1 MDYNAI
7 LERILNT
14 VDREAYRFSGSH
26 LSQPDAA
33 AQKKV
38 HEALAN
44 PSIDL
49 DLIQRMVDQFHANG
63 EIDEI
68 SRLSLLFVIAAHP
81 RAKDYARAGRL
92 LGERETAVWERA
104 ERGNND
110 AEIERLLAAVDRHRG
125 ALAFLMGR
133 YAHALDHFARALER
147 ERIADN
153 LQNVLA
159 TLLRLGEE
167 DDAREL
173 LGQVRQSYPAPVVEH
188 LDRVIQEDPDLA
200 LLRQENTP

>member
-1 MDYNAI
+1 
-7 LERILNT
+7 

-26 LSQPDAA
+26 LPQPDAA
-33 AQKKV
+33 AQRKV

-44 PSIDL
+44 PAIDL
-49 DLIQRMVDQFHANG
+49 DVIQRLVDQLHTDG
-63 EIDEI
+63 DIDEI
-68 SRLSLLFVIAAHP
+68 ARLSLLFVVAAHP
-81 RAKDYARAGRL
+81 RATDYAWAGRL
-92 LGERETAVWERA
+92 LGERETAVWEMA
-104 ERGNND
+104 DGANEAD
-110 AEIERLLAAVDRHRG
+110 IERLLAAVDRHRG

-173 LGQVRQSYPAPVVEH
+173 LGQVRQSYPAPVVAH

-200 LLRQENTP
+200 LLRQEHTS

>member
-14 VDREAYRFSGSH
+14 VDREAYRFSGAH
-26 LSQPDAA
+26 LPQPDAA
-33 AQKKV
+33 AQRKV

-44 PSIDL
+44 PAIDL
-49 DLIQRMVDQFHANG
+49 DVIQRLVDQLHADG

-68 SRLSLLFVIAAHP
+68 VRLSLLFVVAAHP
-81 RAKDYARAGRL
+81 RAKDYGRAGQL
-92 LGERETAVWERA
+92 LGERETAIWAMSDRA
-104 ERGNND
+104 NEAD
-110 AEIERLLAAVDRHRG
+110 LERLLAAVDRHRG

-147 ERIADN
+147 ERAANN

-167 DDAREL
+167 DDARSL
-173 LGQVRQSYPAPVVEH
+173 LGQIRQSYPAPVVEH
-188 LDRVIQEDPDLA
+188 LDRVIQQDPDLA
-200 LLRQENTP
+200 LLR